1 MSAASGRK
9 AQPAWRW
16 TLKVALSIVGA
27 TPSEDFPVT
36 PGAFRIKN
44 YVRNNDHIG
53 FVSKLS
59 EDGSNLVYS
68 TLLGGSFRTQ
78 PYAVAADRFGNAYV
92 VGGTCSSDFP
102 VTIQAPQ
109 GRAVGSRGSNA
120 TCDGFIT
127 KLNTT
132 GSKTEYSTYFGG
144 SGSDG
149 VSTIAVDVT
158 GRAWFGGWTSSVDLP
173 MTSGALQQ
181 GNGGVTDGFVG
192 TLDPSG
198 KTLMA
203 TYLGGSGPDS
213 VTSIKIHSD
222 GSIYVAGNMASNEFP
237 RNPSH
242 VVGTQGASDIFIAK
256 LNPSLK
262 TVPVFLRI
270 GGAQND
276 SVSSMDIDAEGNVFI
291 AGTTQS
297 HDFPVTK
304 GAWNPVFRG
313 GTKDGFVLK
322 IQPNAFET
330 KSFPVVWATFVG
342 GSGED
347 ELFTVSA
354 GLAGSVFAG
363 GRSSSKDFPT
373 TKNAFR
379 PQLQRANDGCLIQ
392 ISSADG
398 KPQFVTFIA
407 DAKATTSFNLTPINE
422 INDQV
427 TEVVATRTGDVF
439 VTGWTK
445 GIDYLISRN
454 AYQKISKGNTEPFLF
469 RLRFSR

>member
-78 PYAVAADRFGNAYV
+78 PYAVAADRFGDAYV
-92 VGGTCSSDFP
+92 
-102 VTIQAPQ
+102 
-109 GRAVGSRGSNA
+109 
-120 TCDGFIT
+120 
-127 KLNTT
+127 
-132 GSKTEYSTYFGG
+132 GG

-213 VTSIKIHSD
+213 VTSIKIHS
-222 GSIYVAGNMASNEFP
+222 MEASMS
-237 RNPSH
+237 R
-242 VVGTQGASDIFIAK
+242 GTWHRMNFREILLTWSAHRALQTF
-256 LNPSLK
+256 SL
-262 TVPVFLRI
+262 
-270 GGAQND
+270 QN
-276 SVSSMDIDAEGNVFI
+276 
-291 AGTTQS
+291 
-297 HDFPVTK
+297 
-304 GAWNPVFRG
+304 
-313 GTKDGFVLK
+313 
-322 IQPNAFET
+322 
-330 KSFPVVWATFVG
+330 
-342 GSGED
+342 
-347 ELFTVSA
+347 
-354 GLAGSVFAG
+354 
-363 GRSSSKDFPT
+363 
-373 TKNAFR
+373 
-379 PQLQRANDGCLIQ
+379 
-392 ISSADG
+392 
-398 KPQFVTFIA
+398 
-407 DAKATTSFNLTPINE
+407 
-422 INDQV
+422 
-427 TEVVATRTGDVF
+427 
-439 VTGWTK
+439 
-445 GIDYLISRN
+445 
-454 AYQKISKGNTEPFLF
+454 
-469 RLRFSR
+469 